1 MSILKITPLT
11 KRISLYADFAKD
23 MRINPVSNDV
33 GLLIDEASIK
43 ESLSNLLMTDRGE
56 RLFQPTLG
64 SDIRSTLFENNTP
77 ATLRIL
83 KEQVKQTINSNEPRI
98 TLIDVE
104 VTSSYDENTIEVK
117 ILFYLRNREK
127 AISVSVFLE
136 RAR

>member
-1 MSILKITPLT
+1 
-11 KRISLYADFAKD
+11 

-33 GLLIDEASIK
+33 GLLIDEAAIK
-43 ESLSNLLMTDRGE
+43 ESLTNLLMTDRGE